1 MTNLQTWIRHA
12 AAIGSDEF
20 SASNQV
26 NLRPEHKANSTRLFN
41 TVIVSM
47 QVSTTGAWDTADNLF
62 ICLNFF
68 LIQTEWSS
76 NTQTGRCL
84 PTQINHLLKPTRVQM
99 KTDIPYN
106 LQ

>member
-1 MTNLQTWIRHA
+1 MTKYLWDSWLYHYVALNMTNLQTWIRHA

-47 QVSTTGAWDTADNLF
+47 QVS
-62 ICLNFF
+62 
-68 LIQTEWSS
+68 
-76 NTQTGRCL
+76 
-84 PTQINHLLKPTRVQM
+84 
-99 KTDIPYN
+99 
-106 LQ
+106 